1 MYPSSF
7 TTECNQKYFI
17 FHTGCPP
24 VRKETNIERSSRVV
38 ELCWAR
44 CYLLDRR
51 SYKEY
56 TSQQDDAVEI
66 VYILLHFPNVGV
78 PNVTDTV
85 FPSTTHEV
93 AAINLHVSQVRHEYY
108 LASRRRWWWWWQEE
122 AHSWWK
128 LHKENKMRLLLL
140 MKINHIYT
148 AAEFV
153 TSSTSQHPGS
163 HATDHVFRD
172 PSPWLLL
179 GGWGDFRS
187 GGGRGE
193 YSKFVTGQ
201 ILTFQR
207 RELTTTQHWTGAGK

>member
-1 MYPSSF
+1 MEKVLLFLCFVVTTQFLVKKLQHNTTASIYQIREMFPKSF

-108 LASRRRWWWWWQEE
+108 LASR
-122 AHSWWK
+122 
-128 LHKENKMRLLLL
+128 
-140 MKINHIYT
+140 
-148 AAEFV
+148 
-153 TSSTSQHPGS
+153 
-163 HATDHVFRD
+163 
-172 PSPWLLL
+172 
-179 GGWGDFRS
+179 
-187 GGGRGE
+187 
-193 YSKFVTGQ
+193 
-201 ILTFQR
+201 
-207 RELTTTQHWTGAGK
+207 